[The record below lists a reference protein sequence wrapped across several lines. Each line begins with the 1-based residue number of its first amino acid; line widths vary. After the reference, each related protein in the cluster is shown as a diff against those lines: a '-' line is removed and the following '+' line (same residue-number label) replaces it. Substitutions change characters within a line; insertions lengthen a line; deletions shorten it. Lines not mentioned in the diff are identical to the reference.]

1 MWGPKFFPLK
11 SLFSQK
17 RLTNLRGTLVISH
30 LKKDEGLSPL
40 FPQRG
45 HNPQPVRMVLH
56 SYLDTRCKGSKGVF
70 VTKLSNLL
78 LRKCSYSSFLKKRH
92 VFKSTARVPKVKSI
106 KSHYGNTYI
115 GAGAGLTSLKPWDLV
130 PSARKNTLYTELL
143 DDHSSC
149 QCRGSCI
156 PYSLSL

>member
-1 MWGPKFFPLK
+1 MRVCILCSPKGVTTLSQWGWFF
-11 SLFSQK
+11 
-17 RLTNLRGTLVISH
+17 TVTW
-30 LKKDEGLSPL
+30 
-40 FPQRG
+40 
-45 HNPQPVRMVLH
+45 
-56 SYLDTRCKGSKGVF
+56 CKGSKGVF
-70 VTKLSNLL
+70 VTRLSNLL

-156 PYSLSL
+156 PYSLSLWWNNMTKVTGGRKGLLWLWFQRENS